1 MPHEIE
7 SPHFAERRFPA
18 SRLQAAAIEGGNA
31 LTYSSCASEQQPPA
45 FPRRRAVQVAVI
57 SMSVTVA
64 LMASSFAATADEE
77 HWRDVKGAALRSLFK
92 DQEFGDGVHFAY
104 QFRSD
109 GTFTGTEMAKEVS
122 GSWRVRQNELCWNW
136 LRPPGPREC
145 YEVQQN
151 GTHVRLLINGSEAWY
166 GTLEKLR

>member
-1 MPHEIE
+1 MRSNRSILRSDGFLQGECKLPRLRAAAR
-7 SPHFAERRFPA
+7 SLTVLVRQS
-18 SRLQAAAIEGGNA
+18 SRL
-31 LTYSSCASEQQPPA
+31 LA
-45 FPRRRAVQVAVI
+45 FPRRPAVQVTVI
-57 SMSVTVA
+57 SVSFTIA

-92 DQEFGDGVHFAY
+92 DKEFGDGVHFAY